1 MKTIAGLFFLIV
13 FAFASHHTYAIK
25 AEILEKIFANISIG
39 RELVIYSDD
48 EKLIQEFGKRGNF
61 ATTALCKNATL
72 LVLQN
77 KKNLEKSCYE
87 KAVFVLG
94 YDLLKEIPQSFGAI
108 FWKKGRPNIVI
119 LAPRTKEQSIT
130 VSDTLEDYVEE
141 KIW

>member
-48 EKLIQEFGKRGNF
+48 EKLTQEFEKRGNF
-61 ATTALCKNATL
+61 ATTTLCKNATL

-77 KKNLEKSCYE
+77 KKNLEKQCYE
-87 KAVFVLG
+87 KAVFVLD
-94 YDLLKEIPQSFGAI
+94 YNLLKEIPQSFGAI

-119 LAPRTKEQSIT
+119 LEPRTKEQSIKI
-130 VSDTLEDYVEE
+130 SDTLEDYVEE